1 MVFYIVIK
9 FYSVSITFSHSFHKF
24 YLVPTMY
31 QAGVMVTYKD
41 KNLKTIEGNNVIS
54 NTYLTND
61 LENTM
66 SL

>member
-31 QAGVMVTYKD
+31 QAGTRVNYKD
-41 KNLKTIEGNNVIS
+41 KNFKATEGN
-54 NTYLTND
+54 
-61 LENTM
+61 
-66 SL
+66 